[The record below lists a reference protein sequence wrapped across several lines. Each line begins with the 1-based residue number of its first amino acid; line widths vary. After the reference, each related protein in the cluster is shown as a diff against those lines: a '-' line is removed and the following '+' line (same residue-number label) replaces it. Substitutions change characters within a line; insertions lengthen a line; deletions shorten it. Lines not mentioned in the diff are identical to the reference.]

1 MKILTHKQLATLEF
15 LSKNSFFSNN
25 FYFTGG
31 TALAE
36 IYLKHRL
43 SEDLDFFSDDL
54 YADDILLSE
63 INKLKVALKIKQIKY
78 QKDKNRQ
85 IFNLIFPDKE
95 IIKLEFVYF
104 PFGKLTDKK
113 IYKELNIRVDSAESI
128 ATNKILALYE
138 NVGSKH
144 IFDLY
149 WIIKKYKNLNL
160 KKLHQGAQNKFGVD
174 IDKVVFIEKALE
186 AIDNIDKIKP
196 LFFKNFKVT
205 KKQLIDFVLSIK

>member
-1 MKILTHKQLATLEF
+1 MKILTNKQIQILNF
-15 LSKNSFFSNN
+15 LSRSNFFSHN

-54 YADDILLSE
+54 YSDEVLLGE
-63 INKLKVALKIKQIKY
+63 INKLKSNFKIKQIKY

-85 IFNLIFPDKE
+85 IFNLIFSDKD

-104 PFGKLTDKK
+104 PFGKLMDKK
-113 IYKELNIRVDSAESI
+113 ISKEFNIRVDSVKSVAE
-128 ATNKILALYE
+128 NKILALYE

-149 WIIKKYKNLNL
+149 WIAKKNKNLSL
-160 KKLHQGAQNKFGVD
+160 KKLHSGAIKKFGVE
-174 IDKVVFIEKALE
+174 IDKVIFLEKSLE
-186 AIDNIDKIKP
+186 AIDKIDKIQP
-196 LFFKNFKVT
+196 LILSGFEVA